1 MPPPA
6 SIGLTGKVYYVGNID
21 DDFVAKEKNAIV
33 YCQQITYSHF
43 ISNKKGPIHTLW
55 QTKF

>member
-43 ISNKKGPIHTLW
+43 ISNKKGPIHTL
-55 QTKF
+55 